1 MAQEL
6 CYTAHGV
13 EEDLD
18 ALVEACA
25 NKIIYSL
32 TLDRWADRQYVGFT
46 IMDGG
51 YQCTCKACEEAK
63 KADGGSYAGAII
75 RVANRMMEIVKEWM
89 KNNGQADRELNL
101 FFYAYGTTEKAPVI
115 YDEEQGTTA
124 GIRWLQSLDEPGFA
138 MPVMDPLVVKEDYNP
153 EVDDELLKNI
163 GKVTADNILV
173 LVTVTVPSDLTK
185 MSVNLQGPIIIN
197 VDECKA
203 CQVIVDAE
211 ECPVKYFIYDILQ
224 ARKAG
229 E

>member
-1 MAQEL
+1 MRVKTRMFGEIEIA
-6 CYTAHGV
+6 
-13 EEDLD
+13 EE
-18 ALVEACA
+18 
-25 NKIIYSL
+25 KIITFPNGIIGFADMTKF
-32 TLDRWADRQYVGFT
+32 TLIF
-46 IMDGG
+46 
-51 YQCTCKACEEAK
+51 
-63 KADGGSYAGAII
+63 
-75 RVANRMMEIVKEWM
+75 
-89 KNNGQADRELNL
+89 
-101 FFYAYGTTEKAPVI
+101 
-115 YDEEQGTTA
+115 DEEQGSTA

-138 MPVMDPLVVKEDYNP
+138 MPVMDPLTVKEDYNP

-203 CQVIVDAE
+203 CQVIVDADG
-211 ECPVKYFIYDILQ
+211 CPVKYPIYDILQ